1 METTLGFQ
9 DDVWAWQKLRAGLAS
24 CAVLK
29 VKLISSDPSA
39 QFATIPGL
47 LWYIIYFPRSS
58 LEVVGR
64 PAKDSCP

>member
-1 METTLGFQ
+1 METTLWFQ

-39 QFATIPGL
+39 QLQRSQGSSGILYTS
-47 LWYIIYFPRSS
+47 RSS